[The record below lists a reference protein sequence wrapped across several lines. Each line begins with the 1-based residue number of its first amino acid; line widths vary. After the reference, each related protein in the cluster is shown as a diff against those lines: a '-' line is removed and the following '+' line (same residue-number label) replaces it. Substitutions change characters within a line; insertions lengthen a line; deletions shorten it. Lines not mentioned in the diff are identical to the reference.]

1 MKRYI
6 VSCLLL
12 LLPVLF
18 SACSKNTDGAGSSA
32 QGSASEES
40 VSEVIGDADGDF
52 REIYTQTV
60 RENMG
65 EDILFSLI
73 YLDDDEVPE
82 LVVYDSFY
90 GSCSIYT
97 IKDDAAVCLMDQMTA
112 VELTYFEQSGVVALF
127 ARWNGGGDEGGYGW
141 YYYQLTDGDIVTDD
155 SVPALG
161 FTYNA
166 LCDEAGVY
174 TGRGV
179 TDYTCA
185 GRECDEATYREKA
198 DALGITEDGGRVC
211 WENAV
216 SGEEMRSLLTE

>member
-1 MKRYI
+1 M
-6 VSCLLL
+6 L

-18 SACSKNTDGAGSSA
+18 SACSKDAAGAGSGA
-32 QGSASEES
+32 QGGASEES
-40 VSEVIGDADGDF
+40 VSEAIGEADGDS
-52 REIYTQTV
+52 REIYAQTI

-65 EDILFSLI
+65 EDLLFSLI
-73 YLDDDEVPE
+73 YLDGDEVPE
-82 LVVYDSFY
+82 LVVYDDFC
-90 GSCSIYT
+90 GGCSIYT
-97 IKDDAAVCLMDQMTA
+97 VKDDAAVCLIDEMTT
-112 VELTYFEQSGVVALF
+112 VELIYFERSGVAARF

-141 YYYQLTDGDIVTDD
+141 YYYRMTDGDTVTDD

-161 FTYNA
+161 LTYNA
-166 LCDEAGVY
+166 VYDEAGAY

-185 GRECDEATYREKA
+185 GLECDEAAYREMA

-216 SGEEMRSLLTE
+216 SGEEMLVLLTE